1 MAQDDLLEQYAWP
14 HLCPSRAHDPTCAL
28 ARPRP
33 HCRPPRRSRRSC
45 ACAVPIVNGPCGAK
59 AFPIFW
65 GRTRLGTAG
74 LSGRQY
80 RYSSCFGC
88 LPVEHPVRE
97 ALIFVVDSVWFERI
111 TLVAVLINCVLLGL
125 QGPPQL
131 PLPPSSPPPSLLEV
145 ASGAAAS
152 LPLPLSS
159 VSSRAYEFFELSF
172 TLFFTCEI
180 LCRIGAMG
188 LAGHEY
194 SYLAD
199 GWNAIDAFV
208 VAAGWFALLFPQL
221 GNLTAVRAIRAL
233 RPLRTI
239 TRIPGLRRQVIA
251 LSCT

>member
-1 MAQDDLLEQYAWP
+1 M
-14 HLCPSRAHDPTCAL
+14 
-28 ARPRP
+28 
-33 HCRPPRRSRRSC
+33 
-45 ACAVPIVNGPCGAK
+45 
-59 AFPIFW
+59 
-65 GRTRLGTAG
+65 GTAG

-80 RYSSCFGC
+80 RYTSCFGC
-88 LPVEHPVRE
+88 LPVEHPARE

-131 PLPPSSPPPSLLEV
+131 PSPPSPPPPLLEV

-152 LPLPLSS
+152 LPLTLSPVSS
-159 VSSRAYEFFELSF
+159 VSSGAYDLFELGF
-172 TLFFTCEI
+172 TLFFSCEI

-199 GWNAIDAFV
+199 GWNAIDSFV

-239 TRIPGLRRQVIA
+239 TRIPGLRRQV
-251 LSCT
+251 